1 MSIVR
6 IVTGVLVLAAAGIT
20 SAMAAATQ
28 GSPTYSV
35 VSHIAGSGRSWDY
48 AVVDESAGRL
58 YLAQQGVT
66 ALDLKTNTMTAGLV
80 TARMSHGLV
89 VLGDGTVAVDDAASK
104 TVIVFNGADGRIIAT
119 IPTAEYNP
127 ADGVHAL
134 DAMVLEPKSG
144 LTVAINGV
152 SGLALLLDIG
162 KAKVVGTIPIGGHP
176 EFAAV
181 DGKGRVYINVERR
194 KTSQIV
200 AVDVASRQ
208 VVQRIALNGC
218 EGPTGLAYDQAD
230 DLLISVCGDNG
241 VTKFIRVNGGSEAAS
256 IDVGNG
262 ADAVIFDPQRRV
274 AFIASGEKGTLS
286 VIAVR
291 SAADIAV
298 VQTLATPKGTRLG
311 AVDTT
316 SGRVYLP
323 AAKFGPPIPP
333 VPYPSVLPGTFEIL
347 VVAPN

>member
-1 MSIVR
+1 MSIAG
-6 IVTGVLVLAAAGIT
+6 IVVGALLLAATGMV

-28 GSPTYSV
+28 GPATYSV

-48 AVVDESAGRL
+48 AVVDEKAGRL

-66 ALDLKTNTMTAGLV
+66 ALDLKTGTMTAGLV
-80 TARMSHGLV
+80 TGKQTHGLV

-104 TVIVFNGADGRIIAT
+104 TIIQFSGADGRIIAT

-127 ADGVHAL
+127 ANGVHAL
-134 DAMVLEPKSG
+134 DAMVLEPTSG

-152 SGLALLLDIG
+152 SGLVLLIDVG
-162 KAKVVGTIPIGGHP
+162 HAKVVGTVSIGGHP

-181 DGKGRVYINVERR
+181 DGKGRVYINVDRGKASE
-194 KTSQIV
+194 IV

-208 VVQRIALNGC
+208 VVRRIPLNGC

-241 VTKFIRVNGGSEAAS
+241 VTKFIRGNSGRETAG
-256 IDVGNG
+256 INVGQG
-262 ADAVIFDPQRRV
+262 ADAVMFDPQRRV
-274 AFIASGEKGTLS
+274 AFIASGETGTLS

-291 SAADIAV
+291 SATDIAL
-298 VQTLATPKGTRLG
+298 VQTLVTQKGTRLG
-311 AVDTT
+311 AVDST

-333 VPYPSVLPGTFEIL
+333 IPYPSVLPGTFEIL